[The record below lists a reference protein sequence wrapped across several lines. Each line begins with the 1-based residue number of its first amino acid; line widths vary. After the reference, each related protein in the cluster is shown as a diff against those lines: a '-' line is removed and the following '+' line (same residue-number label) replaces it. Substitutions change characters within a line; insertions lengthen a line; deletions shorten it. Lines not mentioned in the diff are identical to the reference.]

1 MLTGSCLCGSVRF
14 RIDGELGPA
23 GYCHCS
29 QCRKASGS
37 AFAAN
42 APVRR
47 KYHSFTRGEGSIRE
61 FESSP
66 GKFRAFCCHCGS
78 PLYSR
83 LDAEPETLRIRGP
96 VRIEQG
102 LNDTTVFPNFTQSL
116 VSEIKASVTY
126 KTYKGV
132 DHGRVV
138 TATAPANDATTF
150 VRSRL
155 G

>member
-1 MLTGSCLCGSVRF
+1 MDAVV
-14 RIDGELGPA
+14 
-23 GYCHCS
+23 
-29 QCRKASGS
+29 
-37 AFAAN
+37 AALN
-42 APVRR
+42 AN
-47 KYHSFTRGEGSIRE
+47 
-61 FESSP
+61 
-66 GKFRAFCCHCGS
+66 
-78 PLYSR
+78 
-83 LDAEPETLRIRGP
+83 DPETLTVRGP

-116 VSEIKASVTY
+116 VSEIKAAVTY

-138 TATAPANDATTF
+138 TNRAPANDATTF